1 MQSLSIREQL
11 TCEFIFENT
20 KVSPSGVPYRN
31 GLGKDSQGKRH
42 VWLADAR
49 DFDLDRL
56 HLLQGLVINV
66 LVGENGLKLKPLDLQ
81 PKETFEVFISR
92 LEAGG
97 QLNLDAEEQVLVS
110 TREEEPSPVQQA
122 ETDEVP
128 AFIGNCAHPVVA
140 AFNAIISYTAQ
151 TSIKEGIP
159 VVVPCFIPPQLL

>member
-1 MQSLSIREQL
+1 MQSLSLCEQL
-11 TCEFIFENT
+11 TVEFIYPNT
-20 KVSPSGVPYRN
+20 REAPSGHPYKV
-31 GLGKDSQGKRH
+31 GQGSSSDGKRH
-42 VWLADAR
+42 TFLVDAR

-56 HLLQGLVINV
+56 PLLQGLVINV

-81 PKETFEVFISR
+81 PKETFDVFISR

-97 QLNLDAEEQVLVS
+97 QLNLNAEDQVLVS
-110 TREEEPSPVQQA
+110 IREEEPSPVEQA

-140 AFNAIISYTAQ
+140 AFNAIISHTAQ
-151 TSIKEGIP
+151 ISIKEGIP